1 MDNLIKQYQYNIIVI
16 FILSIFP
23 QFLLSQNI
31 INGGGTSSIP
41 LNPGFK
47 ETKKEDSEN
56 KSKIE
61 EIPFNLG
68 MIKFTTLEKKLELN
82 YYSYF
87 VSENFTD
94 YFVGISGSGEIKNSV
109 TNLFSTGNIVSG
121 GDANIKV
128 GFRLFKNN
136 TDWMSLLAGKK
147 TPEEIQEILDNKTK
161 PASDLWLIA
170 SGGFTGSSFKHFQ
183 ADSIFSKQVEKINFT
198 GVDMNIGFNYW
209 NARILNNTIL
219 AGATIG
225 IKQSNNFEDLIES
238 SQEDTR
244 TITDSDTGTTR
255 KVVIKQTVYNG
266 FYKEST
272 VYPLNLDLYFVPQN
286 LQNLAFLGYSRTD
299 ISKFLK
305 PKTKFGF
312 GIFFLKNQNAFN
324 PIAGLTLD
332 YADVFNVD
340 PSDDDKSN
348 LSKFKIGITTRIN
361 IVNSRSRK

>member
-1 MDNLIKQYQYNIIVI
+1 MDNLIRQYQYKIIVI
-16 FILSIFP
+16 IILSICP
-23 QFLLSQNI
+23 HYLLSQNI

-61 EIPFNLG
+61 EIPFSLG
-68 MIKFTTLEKKLELN
+68 MIKFTTLEKKVELN

-109 TNLFSTGNIVSG
+109 ANLFSTGNIVSG
-121 GDANIKV
+121 GDANVRV
-128 GFRLFKNN
+128 GFRIFKNK
-136 TDWMSLLAGKK
+136 TDWPSLLANSK
-147 TPEEIQEILDNKTK
+147 TKEEIQEIMDNKTR

-170 SGGFTGSSFKHFQ
+170 SGGFTGSSFKYFRP
-183 ADSIFSKQVEKINFT
+183 DSLFSKQVEKINFT
-198 GVDMNIGFNYW
+198 GVDMNVGLNYW

-225 IKQSNNFEDLIES
+225 IKQSNNFEDLTES
-238 SQEDTR
+238 SQEDTK
-244 TITDSDTGTTR
+244 TIIDNETGTTR
-255 KVVIKQTVYNG
+255 KIVIKQTVYNG
-266 FYKEST
+266 SYKEST

-286 LQNLAFLGYSRTD
+286 FQNLAFLGYSRTD
-299 ISKFLK
+299 ISKYLK

-340 PSDDDKSN
+340 SSDDNKN
-348 LSKFKIGITTRIN
+348 KLSKFKIGISTRIN
-361 IVNSRSRK
+361 IVNSRSKK